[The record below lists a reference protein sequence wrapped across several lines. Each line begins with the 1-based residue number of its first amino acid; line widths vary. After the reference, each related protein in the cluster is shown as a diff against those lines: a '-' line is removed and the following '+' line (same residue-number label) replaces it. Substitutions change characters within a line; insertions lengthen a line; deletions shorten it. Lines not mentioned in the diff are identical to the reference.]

1 MCMKIAVILD
11 KIHFWNYFDFIWT
24 WNNRQTKNIPV
35 KIQFHLDFLVK
46 LIKEHFTFIQNEQ
59 GYCEM
64 SRENASAYRIT
75 KILQKE
81 IISLHCDK
89 EQVKREGKKKKSL
102 WKQLMSSAKKAEDIM
117 YVWM

>member
-1 MCMKIAVILD
+1 
-11 KIHFWNYFDFIWT
+11 
-24 WNNRQTKNIPV
+24 
-35 KIQFHLDFLVK
+35 
-46 LIKEHFTFIQNEQ
+46 
-59 GYCEM
+59 M
-64 SRENASAYRIT
+64 SRENASAYIIT
-75 KILQKE
+75 KILHKKE